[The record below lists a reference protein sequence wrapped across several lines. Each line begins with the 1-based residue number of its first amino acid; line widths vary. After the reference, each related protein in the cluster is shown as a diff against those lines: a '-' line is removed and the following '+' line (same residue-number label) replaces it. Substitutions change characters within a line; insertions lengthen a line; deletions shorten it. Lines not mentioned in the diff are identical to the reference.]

1 MVFLVDQ
8 IIHNINESL
17 QELISSI
24 ESESKNLNFFR
35 HLDNSSNLAQGFF
48 LKKKQ
53 FKTINFD

>member
-1 MVFLVDQ
+1 MVLLLDQ

-35 HLDNSSNLAQGFF
+35 HLDNSSNLAQGF
-48 LKKKQ
+48 LKEKMKKDY
-53 FKTINFD
+53 TI

>member
-1 MVFLVDQ
+1 MILLLDQ

-48 LKKKQ
+48 
-53 FKTINFD
+53 